1 MKKIGILY
9 ICTGVYKVLWKEFY
23 ESAEK
28 YLLPELEKH
37 YYVFTD
43 ADAVDYE
50 DENPRI
56 HRIWQEAYPWP
67 YATLKRFS
75 IFLQCEEEL
84 KKFDYLFFFNADAQ
98 FVYPI
103 NQYMI
108 LPREYLG
115 EELVVVRH
123 AGYYN
128 TSKLYYTYDRNPRSK
143 AFIPFGRGNVYV
155 CGGVNGGTAEGYL
168 KMCRELSTRV
178 EADLKNGIIAK
189 WHDESHLNK
198 YILEHRNYRLLS
210 PEFTHPSQDW
220 WVVPFDAIVVIRD
233 KTKYFDL
240 KKAKSY
246 DRSTKI
252 GIVERIYT
260 KPFELYFRIKQK
272 LKE

>member
-123 AGYYN
+123 SGYYKA
-128 TSKLYYTYDRNPRSK
+128 SKYDYSYDRNPRSK
-143 AFIPFGRGNVYV
+143 AFIPYGKGKVYV
-155 CGGVNGGTAEGYL
+155 TGSINGGTAEGYL
-168 KMCRELSTRV
+168 KMCRVLASRV
-178 EADLKNGIIAK
+178 EDDLKHGIIAK
-189 WHDESHLNK
+189 WHDESHLNR
-198 YILEHRNYRLLS
+198 YVLEHKNYRLLS
-210 PEFTHPSQDW
+210 SEFTHPSQEW
-220 WVVPFDAIVVIRD
+220 WKVPFDAIVILRD
-233 KTKYFDL
+233 KSKYFDL
-240 KKAKSY
+240 GKAKSY

-252 GIVERIYT
+252 GVVERIYT

-272 LKE
+272 LKK